1 MRANRLLFVRFVAVG
16 LSLSILLACRGNS
29 TATNSTNTATVTP
42 PNAASPA
49 ADQANSNTPAGNTN
63 APVAAATPSPGCG
76 DCWVHIFDDK
86 QMDVTD
92 DNHIICGP
100 GKWAN
105 LRNLPG
111 AIKLNWGDEIE
122 SLKVGPKA
130 AVIVWVG
137 EQFSGI
143 TQTFG
148 PGTQQITLK
157 GNPDLSD
164 EISSI
169 EIRCQ

>member
-1 MRANRLLFVRFVAVG
+1 MRANRSVFVTFVAVG
-16 LSLSILLACRGNS
+16 LSLFLLLACRGNS
-29 TATNSTNTATVTP
+29 TATNTNTATVTP

-49 ADQANSNTPAGNTN
+49 ADQANSNAPAGNAN
-63 APVAAATPSPGCG
+63 VAVATATPSPGCG
-76 DCWVHIFDDK
+76 DCWVHVFDDK
-86 QMDVTD
+86 QLDVTD

-100 GKWAN
+100 GKWPN
-105 LRNLPG
+105 LRSLPG

-130 AVIVWVG
+130 TVIVWVG
-137 EQFSGI
+137 EQFSGV

-148 PGTQQITLK
+148 PGAQHITLK

-164 EISSI
+164 AISSI